1 MPIVANAPAS
11 LERSFGREAFG
22 ADPANYHAARPAY
35 PRQTWEALAQR
46 AGLRDGID
54 ILEIGAG
61 TGLATLPLLATAPTR
76 LVAVE
81 PDARLVAFLKQSVA
95 GPQLA
100 VIAEPFEEAE
110 LPPASF
116 DLVVSATAFHW
127 LDTVPALTR
136 IHGLLRR
143 GGAVALIWNVFGDDS
158 RPDPFHE
165 ATTHLFE
172 GHRHST
178 SGGGSGQTPFAL
190 DASMRLN
197 DFADTGFVGDAP
209 QFLRWTLELDPE
221 GVRALYATYSNV
233 TALPAPEQLR
243 LLDGLAEIAARQF
256 SGNVQRNMTTAI
268 YTARRAADAHLAA

>member
-1 MPIVANAPAS
+1 VPIVANAPAS

-46 AGLRDGID
+46 AGLRGGID

-61 TGLATLPLLATAPTR
+61 TGLATLPLLAHGPTS
-76 LVAVE
+76 LIAVE
-81 PDARLVAFLKQSVA
+81 PDARLAAFLSHTAEDSRLSV
-95 GPQLA
+95 
-100 VIAEPFEEAE
+100 VAEPFEEAE
-110 LPPASF
+110 LPAASF

-127 LDTVPALTR
+127 LDTVPALAR
-136 IHGLLRR
+136 IHRLLRR
-143 GGAVALIWNVFGDDS
+143 GGAVALIWNVFGDGS

-165 ATTHLFE
+165 ATTQLFE

-178 SGGGSGQTPFAL
+178 SGGSSGQTPFAL
-190 DASMRLN
+190 EASARLD
-197 DFADTGFVGDAP
+197 DFAATGFAADAP
-209 QFLRWTLELDPE
+209 EFRRWTLELDPD

-233 TALPAPEQLR
+233 TALPAPAQVR
-243 LLDGLAEIAARQF
+243 LLDGLSEIAARQF
-256 SGNVQRNMTTAI
+256 GGKVQRNMTTAI

>member
-22 ADPANYHAARPAY
+22 ADPANYHAARPPY
-35 PRQTWEALAQR
+35 PEATWQALAER
-46 AGLRDGID
+46 AGLRSGID

-61 TGLATLPLLATAPTR
+61 TGLATLPLLSYAPTS

-81 PDARLVAFLKQSVA
+81 PDARLAAFLGHTVEDSR
-95 GPQLA
+95 LS
-100 VIAEPFEEAE
+100 VIAEPFEEVE
-110 LPPASF
+110 LPSASF

-127 LDTVPALTR
+127 LDPVPALTR

-143 GGAVALIWNVFGDDS
+143 NGDIALLWNVFGDSS
-158 RPDPFHE
+158 RSDPFHE
-165 ATTHLFE
+165 ATTQLFA

-190 DASMRLN
+190 DMSARLG
-197 DFADTGFVGDAP
+197 DFAASGFIADAP
-209 QFLRWTLELDPE
+209 EFRRWTLELDPD

-233 TALPAPEQLR
+233 TALPAPERLQ
-243 LLDGLAEIAARQF
+243 LLDGLAEIAAQHFGGR
-256 SGNVQRNMTTAI
+256 VERNMTTVI
-268 YTARRAADAHLAA
+268 YTARRAPDVILAA